1 MTTKNHGRGEL
12 SLETVGNAVTCS
24 GRIFRQVNFGGV
36 FRRTV
41 CLEPLVYETNCIDKI

>member
-12 SLETVGNAVTCS
+12 SLGTVGNAVS

-41 CLEPLVYETNCIDKI
+41 CLETLVYKTNCIDKI

>member
-12 SLETVGNAVTCS
+12 SLETVGNAVS

-36 FRRTV
+36 FSADG
-41 CLEPLVYETNCIDKI
+41 LLGDSGL